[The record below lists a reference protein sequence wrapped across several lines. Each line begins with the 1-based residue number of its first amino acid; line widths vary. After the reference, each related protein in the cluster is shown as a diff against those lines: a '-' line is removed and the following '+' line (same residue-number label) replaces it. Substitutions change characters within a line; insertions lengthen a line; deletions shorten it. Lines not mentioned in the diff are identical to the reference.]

1 MQFFSSLDII
11 LFPLCFFV
19 CFFILRA
26 RANHCKDE
34 KIRSFYYK
42 AFYFK
47 TLCVLAFTAI
57 TAFYFKGGDTVLY
70 YYGTQDLRAGIAEN
84 PDLFWTALTMQKVTA
99 NSPFFP
105 YFFYDNNPY
114 DITYNYMISAHNFFT
129 PKLALIPSYIFGN
142 SYLCINMC
150 FGFFALGGAI
160 RLFKAFYYFYPHLYR
175 ELAIACLFLPG
186 VAFWSSSLL
195 KDPVTFGCIGYFL
208 YAVVQLVFTKKKFWA
223 SVFWVLFS
231 AYLLYNIKVYILLV
245 LALSLLVWFFAEF
258 NKMIKDRTLR
268 YVFTGISFLVSLLI
282 GFLLLN
288 YLTSLEAAQEY
299 KLDTLLSSAETQ
311 RKGYEIINQ
320 NLQKD
325 SHFKIND
332 SNPVTLVLGSI
343 IATFFRPFIWEI
355 NTPIALL
362 SAFESGVFLLVT
374 LYFMFRKGIKS
385 FFTVPFSDGRILMC
399 FVFALV
405 FAFAVGSST
414 ANFGALSRYKI
425 PCTPMYLIFL
435 LLMYNKMKLAFP
447 GWFIRIIDFVLP
459 PPSSK
464 SLYVRHSRLH

>member
-1 MQFFSSLDII
+1 MQFFTTYDII
-11 LFPLCFFV
+11 LFPFCFLI
-19 CFFILRA
+19 CFFIVRG
-26 RANHCKDE
+26 RSNHCRDE
-34 KIRSFYYK
+34 KIKKFYMK

-47 TLCVLAFTAI
+47 TVCVLAFTVI

-70 YYGTQDLRAGIAEN
+70 YYGTQDLRAGIADN
-84 PDLFWTALTMQKVTA
+84 PDLFWTAITTQKLSA
-99 NSPFFP
+99 DSPFFP
-105 YFFYDNNPY
+105 YFYYDSNPY

-129 PKLALIPSYIFGN
+129 PKLALIPSYLFGN

-160 RLFKAFYYFYPHLYR
+160 RLFKAFYHFYPHLYR
-175 ELAIACLFLPG
+175 ELAVACLFLPG

-208 YAVVQLVFTKKKFWA
+208 YAVVQLIFIKKKFWM
-223 SVFWVLFS
+223 SLFWLLF
-231 AYLLYNIKVYILLV
+231 ATYLLYNIKVYILLV

-268 YVFTGISFLVSLLI
+268 FVFTGMTFVVSVLI
-282 GFLLLN
+282 AYFLLN

-299 KLDTLLSSAETQ
+299 KLDTLLTSAESQ

-325 SHFKIND
+325 SHFKISD
-332 SNPVTLVLGSI
+332 SNPVILVLGSI
-343 IATFFRPFIWEI
+343 VATFFRPFIWEV

-362 SAFESGVFLLVT
+362 SALESGIFLLVT
-374 LYFMFRKGIKS
+374 LYYMMKKGVGS
-385 FFTVPFSDGRILMC
+385 FFSVSFSDGRILMC
-399 FVFALV
+399 FVFSFV

-425 PCTPMYLIFL
+425 PCTPLYLIL
-435 LLMYNKMKLAFP
+435 LLLLYNKSNLPLP
-447 GWFIRIIDFVLP
+447 GWFKRIIDIVLP
-459 PPSSK
+459 PPSQK
-464 SLYVRHSRLH
+464 RIYVRHRRLH